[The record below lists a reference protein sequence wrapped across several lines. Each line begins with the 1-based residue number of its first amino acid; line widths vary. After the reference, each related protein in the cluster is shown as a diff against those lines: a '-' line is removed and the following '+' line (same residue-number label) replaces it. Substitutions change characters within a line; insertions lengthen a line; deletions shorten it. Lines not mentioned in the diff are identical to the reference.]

1 MKRFLV
7 LACALLLLPLCALA
21 VTSVPPGVETVG
33 EEAFAGTAIDAL
45 IVPSTVSSLGAN
57 VLSGTGAS
65 YLLLNGANTTLSAG
79 AENGVA
85 YVFGPAASP
94 ANALDRFYPV
104 DKLVSDSGLY
114 YYADETARPLC
125 AQNPGALSGTVTIP
139 KLLNGIPVATAEGLY
154 LSNTRLSQ
162 VRIPEYLGTVE
173 GVTCV
178 PYQTLFLTE
187 PVPDVTEIAGGNY
200 INWTTEIDGAWGDV
214 LYTWTFTV
222 GEQQFTAT
230 TTEPAVRF
238 APRAEG
244 LCTVTVTAVD
254 ELGDT
259 ATAQGGEVTL
269 TEMTVTY
276 RALLIGNTYPE
287 AYQPLL
293 GPDHDV
299 FAMTTM
305 LNGMKGANYRITSAQ
320 NLTASGITAAI
331 ASAFAD
337 ATPADVSLFYFSG
350 HGTSGGTLV
359 GVNSTSLP
367 VNTLRSALDKIPG
380 LKIVLLDSCY
390 SGGTISRSTA
400 SPSAFTSSVISAFRK
415 TTSRSSVN
423 LEDQGY
429 IVLTSCSQ
437 DELSISLN
445 GAGVSFG
452 VFTYGVCYGS
462 GYDEFRGQS
471 LGYLPADSNGDG
483 AITLGEAYRGVLD
496 GIEYLSTLAPGVITQ
511 STQYYGD
518 TSFVLWYQ

>member
-7 LACALLLLPLCALA
+7 LACALVLLPLCALA
-21 VTSVPPGVETVG
+21 VTSVPPQVDTVG

-45 IVPSTVSSLGAN
+45 IVPSTVENLGAN

-65 YLLLNGANTTLSAG
+65 YLLLNGAGTALSAG

-85 YVFGPAASP
+85 YVFGPADSP
-94 ANALDRFYPV
+94 ANTLANFYPV
-104 DKLVSDSGLY
+104 NKLVSDSGLY
-114 YYADETARPLC
+114 YFVDGTARPLC
-125 AQNPGALSGTVTIP
+125 AQNPGALSGTITIP
-139 KLLNGIPVATAEGLY
+139 KLLNGVPVATAEGLY
-154 LSNTRLSQ
+154 LKNTRLSQ

-173 GVTCV
+173 GVSCV

-200 INWTTEIDGAWGDV
+200 INWTTSVEGAWGDV

-259 ATAQGGEVTL
+259 ATIQGGEVTL
-269 TEMTVTY
+269 TEMTVVR
-276 RALLIGNTYPE
+276 RALLIGNTYPGTSS
-287 AYQPLL
+287 ALA
-293 GPDHDV
+293 GPDRDV
-299 FAMTTM
+299 FAMTAM
-305 LNGMKGANYRITSAQ
+305 LNGVKGANFRITSAQ
-320 NLTASGITAAI
+320 NLTASGMQAAI

-350 HGTSGGTLV
+350 HGSTGGALV

-380 LKIVLLDSCY
+380 LKIVVLDSCY
-390 SGGTISRSTA
+390 SGGTIGRSAA
-400 SPSAFTSSVISAFRK
+400 SPSSFNRSVISAFKK

-437 DELSISLN
+437 DQVSITLN
-445 GAGVSFG
+445 DGSVSFG
-452 VFTYGVCYGS
+452 AFTYGLCYGS
-462 GYDEFRGQS
+462 GYDEWNGNS

-483 AITLGEAYRGVLD
+483 AITLGEAYKGVQERIAYLRGMTAL
-496 GIEYLSTLAPGVITQ
+496 EQ
-511 STQYYGD
+511 ETQYYGD
-518 TSFVLWYQ
+518 TSTVLWFK